1 MAKSVTLW
9 GATYSDVPAIE
20 VPSGNTTAKFIE
32 PSPTTATANDV
43 AQGKIFFLADG
54 TQSVG
59 TASGGGGGGIEI
71 TQDANGYLILPST
84 GGGGG
89 GGASEYGTI
98 IVQNNTTFSVGIKSC
113 ENDANG
119 NSVQNGHTVT
129 IASQGTG
136 QIPLTYHS
144 GGTTRVNAVMTIQ
157 CPYSSDA
164 EALTITGQGTI
175 YTYKIGTGGSA
186 GRYAFAYVNE
196 AVGSTVVLGV

>member
-71 TQDANGYLILPST
+71 TQDAQGYIVLPKN

-89 GGASEYGTI
+89 GGGTPQYGSVFI
-98 IVQNNTTFSVGIKSC
+98 QNNTSAQVQVMNYGLDTNGNPCNYTQYTTISSGAKGEVSVMYQRNGTTYVNSVVGIHCTYASYAT
-113 ENDANG
+113 NM
-119 NSVQNGHTVT
+119 TV
-129 IASQGTG
+129 
-136 QIPLTYHS
+136 S
-144 GGTTRVNAVMTIQ
+144 G
-157 CPYSSDA
+157 SSS
-164 EALTITGQGTI
+164 
-175 YTYKIGTGGSA
+175 TYKIGTGIGTGA
-186 GRYAFAYVNE
+186 LDAYVRIYE
-196 AVGSTVVLGV
+196 LDGSTVTIA